1 MFPYS
6 AGEEGATAVQKIQD
20 AKPLVQVLDQKILY
34 SAKGKAAPTPNWGRS
49 VVWKESE
56 DFVLPNDGK

>member
-1 MFPYS
+1 MFPNS

-34 SAKGKAAPTPNWGRS
+34 SAKGKAPPTPNWGRT
-49 VVWKESE
+49 VTWKESE